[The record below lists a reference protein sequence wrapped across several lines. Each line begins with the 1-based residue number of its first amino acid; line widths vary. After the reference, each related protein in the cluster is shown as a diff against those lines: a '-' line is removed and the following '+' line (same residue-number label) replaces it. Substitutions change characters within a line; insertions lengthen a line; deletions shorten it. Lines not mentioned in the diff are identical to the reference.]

1 VPSDTERAILT
12 APAAVAK
19 TAAYAA
25 AEPEQRWMLRQPRDV
40 RQSFAAEVFG
50 RPDSTQRQEIWMLRQ
65 PKAVRESFIEQVLS
79 HQRELVKTVAG
90 ASQQAV
96 DAWTDQA
103 AKAAEQVTDAYETLF
118 RRMLGQEV
126 PAPRALRLMG
136 DE

>member
-1 VPSDTERAILT
+1 VPPDTERAILT

-79 HQRELVKTVAG
+79 QQEPEPRQAIWMLRQTDKVRESYLK
-90 ASQQAV
+90 
-96 DAWTDQA
+96 
-103 AKAAEQVTDAYETLF
+103 
-118 RRMLGQEV
+118 EV
-126 PAPRALRLMG
+126 L
-136 DE
+136 ES